1 MPTAIYFVS
10 FMLLNGIV
18 LINVVVAVLL
28 EKMVDEDPPPEDEGG
43 DEPITEEGAGG
54 APPRPDADGDALMT
68 KLEAIQKQLA
78 VLTAQRD
85 GAVRAQP
92 AAAA

>member
-1 MPTAIYFVS
+1 M
-10 FMLLNGIV
+10 
-18 LINVVVAVLL
+18 
-28 EKMVDEDPPPEDEGG
+28 D
-43 DEPITEEGAGG
+43 
-54 APPRPDADGDALMT
+54 
-68 KLEAIQKQLA
+68 KLEAIQKQLD

>member
-1 MPTAIYFVS
+1 
-10 FMLLNGIV
+10 MLLNGIV

-43 DEPITEEGAGG
+43 DEPITEAGVDCG
-54 APPRPDADGDALMT
+54 APPRPDFNDGGALLS
-68 KLEAIQKQLA
+68 KLEAIQRQLD

>member
-1 MPTAIYFVS
+1 M
-10 FMLLNGIV
+10 
-18 LINVVVAVLL
+18 AVLL

-54 APPRPDADGDALMT
+54 APPRPDSDGGVLMD
-68 KLEAIQKQLA
+68 KLEAIQKQLD